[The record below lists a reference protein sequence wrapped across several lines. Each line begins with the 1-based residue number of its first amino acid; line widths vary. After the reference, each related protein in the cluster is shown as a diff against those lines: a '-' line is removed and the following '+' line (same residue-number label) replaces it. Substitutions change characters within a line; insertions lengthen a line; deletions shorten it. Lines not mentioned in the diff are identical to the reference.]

1 MRLADRSSLRTSSAR
16 WLGVVL
22 VSLALTAGGAWARPP
37 TAKERAKTLFK
48 AGKAAYAKQDY
59 KEAAAK
65 FTAAYELDPQPA
77 SLLNIAQ
84 SYRSADDYE
93 MAARYYQKYLE
104 AAPTSPLKA
113 QVEELLREARSKL
126 EKKPTPKPDLRPTEP
141 TPATT
146 PALATPQPQPETPP
160 PSESRPIYKRWWFW
174 TAIAAVVVGTS
185 VGVGVY
191 AGTKEPDYVKEGG
204 LGSVRW

>member
-1 MRLADRSSLRTSSAR
+1 MRSSRSAR
-16 WLGVVL
+16 HLFAL
-22 VSLALTAGGAWARPP
+22 LIALAIVAPAETWARPP
-37 TAKERAKTLFK
+37 SAKERAKTLFK
-48 AGKAAYAKQDY
+48 AGKAAYAKKDF

-84 SYRSADDYE
+84 SYRSADDYG

-104 AAPTSPLKA
+104 AAPGSPLKA

-126 EKKPTPKPDLRPTEP
+126 EKPKPAPDLTPRPDP
-141 TPATT
+141 APATS
-146 PALATPQPQPETPP
+146 PALVTPQPEPEPA
-160 PSESRPIYKRWWFW
+160 PSPSRPLYKRWWFW

-191 AGTKEPDYVKEGG
+191 AGTREPDYVKEGG